1 MERNIM
7 PKDEKGRELLGI
19 SPSAVIDGGLS
30 SYGNKTTGVTEAM
43 EDAIF
48 GDDGYDETPAT
59 PAQVPAVAP
68 SKPVPPPQQPAPVA
82 KAPDI
87 PDKYEVEPDEEEEG
101 SQEGVL
107 GQAPAN
113 AQDDKP
119 AEQGDAV
126 KAVGDA
132 EQHPPTDSEVEID
145 QKEYDFLKTLEP
157 DQLIA
162 RMVSHRKGKS
172 TLQSR
177 VDKLKNAVGDDFFK
191 AVEDGQDV
199 RGASRL
205 LTDLAHPEFQDHLKE
220 FYDSHE
226 LRNGQWIRTKQASAP
241 PPDVLSRYT
250 DLISKQAELNPIQ
263 FMDKDSEFDA
273 NEALARPG
281 SPSGRAYS
289 KYESEKMKLQREIDT
304 ILQQSAAV
312 GAPKPEQAREA
323 AAVLKRSWD
332 DLVVHNK
339 ELQEQTKLT
348 EFQSFVDT
356 YRNRPLEAFFMAFQH
371 ANNGKAATIRLVMKE
386 FDRVSANKSAPVT
399 TQQKV
404 QSAASKY
411 KIKVPNNIKREDVAA
426 VIRDNEVFGDLL

>member
-1 MERNIM
+1 ML
-7 PKDEKGRELLGI
+7 KDEKGRELLGL
-19 SPSAVIDGGLS
+19 SPSAVIDGGME
-30 SYGNKTTGVTEAM
+30 SYGNKTTGVTEAQ
-43 EDAIF
+43 EDAMF
-48 GDDGYDETPAT
+48 GDGDYEPEPQQA

-68 SKPVPPPQQPAPVA
+68 SKPVAPRPQQPAPVA

-87 PDKYEVEPDEEEEG
+87 TDKYEVEPDTDEEEG

-107 GQAPAN
+107 EQPQAS

-119 AEQGDAV
+119 AEPGKEAV
-126 KAVGDA
+126 QAVGDA
-132 EQHPPTDSEVEID
+132 EQHPPTDAEVEID
-145 QKEYDFLKTLEP
+145 QKEYDYLKTLDA

-191 AVEDGQDV
+191 AVEEGQDV

-205 LTDLAHPEFQDHLKE
+205 LTDLAYPEFQDHLKD

-226 LRNGQWIRTKQASAP
+226 LRNGQWVRTKQATVP
-241 PPDVLSRYT
+241 PPDVFSRFMELT
-250 DLISKQAELNPIQ
+250 TKQAELNPIQ

-281 SPSGRAYS
+281 SPSGRAYG

-304 ILQQSAAV
+304 ILQQSVEA
-312 GAPKPEQAREA
+312 GAPRPDKSKET
-323 AAVLKRSWD
+323 AAVLKRNWD
-332 DLVVHNK
+332 DLVSHNK
-339 ELQEQTKLT
+339 ELQDQTKLQ
-348 EFQSFVDT
+348 EFQTFVDT
-356 YRNRPLEAFFMAFQH
+356 YRNRPLDAFFMAFQH

-399 TQQKV
+399 TSQKV
-404 QSAASKY
+404 QSASSKY
-411 KIKVPNNIKREDVAA
+411 KIKVPNNIRREDVAA
-426 VIRDNEVFGDLL
+426 VIKDNEVFGDLL